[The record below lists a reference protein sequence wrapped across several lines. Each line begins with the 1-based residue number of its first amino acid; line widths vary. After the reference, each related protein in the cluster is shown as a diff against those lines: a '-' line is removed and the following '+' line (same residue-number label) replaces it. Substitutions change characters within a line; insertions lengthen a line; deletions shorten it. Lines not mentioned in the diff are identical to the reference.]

1 MNASLTLPAARAE
14 NKREEEGA
22 LVSSECKP
30 VHGGKGRRRGKL
42 QDLQTASQLLPTLHQ
57 NQPSR
62 TGATLKIAEQSGRR
76 KAVHCQERREN
87 KLRLPSLQRPAREG
101 EAGREGGRQG
111 GCPPRGGCIP
121 LPSPPTCLPIH
132 SLAAGQLH
140 KEGATPPG
148 TAEMVVPRV

>member
-101 EAGREGGRQG
+101 EAGREGGRQAG
-111 GCPPRGGCIP
+111 REEEKGEERGG
-121 LPSPPTCLPIH
+121 
-132 SLAAGQLH
+132 AGS
-140 KEGATPPG
+140 
-148 TAEMVVPRV
+148 